1 MTHYQLSKGKKK
13 LKKISRRA
21 QERVLQTLGTHTGTA
36 DPDFEATVHRVEN
49 LEKNLNNMFGAM
61 NEYLKAMEAM
71 QTASVNMA
79 TSFSLVIGEEHEE
92 LVRRQVA
99 NDESSDAEAEI
110 EAEIE
115 AEVDEN
121 EATSVSTSTASTFTS
136 NSPTNDLSFDPNLIS
151 VFEEFVTETKVNHR
165 TIYINGQII

>member
-1 MTHYQLSKGKKK
+1 MNLINHKVRAVADKYIFQCVILNQILWHNISWARAKKK

-99 NDESSDAEAEI
+99 NDES
-110 EAEIE
+110 
-115 AEVDEN
+115 
-121 EATSVSTSTASTFTS
+121 
-136 NSPTNDLSFDPNLIS
+136 
-151 VFEEFVTETKVNHR
+151 
-165 TIYINGQII
+165 